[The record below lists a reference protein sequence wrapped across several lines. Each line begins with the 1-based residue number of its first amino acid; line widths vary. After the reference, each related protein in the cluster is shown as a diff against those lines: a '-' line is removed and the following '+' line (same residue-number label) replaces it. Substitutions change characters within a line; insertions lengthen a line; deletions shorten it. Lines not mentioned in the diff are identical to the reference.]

1 MDPKS
6 LGGNWPFFTGPA
18 RRPKNFFVYRI
29 SWWREVV
36 ALDKEKKQSKR
47 GQKRVVAKAKARGR
61 GGSIQLS
68 HKMFT
73 APLSFPPTHSHFKAS
88 GSNCGGER
96 RRRSNLDFFSYNKQR
111 APEVSAK
118 KRGPFSIPL
127 PFWHIYIHF
136 SPFQPTPVR
145 YSFDIAA
152 AVSSDRFGTG
162 QLNSENE
169 TAAAAAATCG
179 QQAND
184 EERKR
189 CCRFRLRGGGETKM
203 KGEICYH

>member
-1 MDPKS
+1 M
-6 LGGNWPFFTGPA
+6 
-18 RRPKNFFVYRI
+18 
-29 SWWREVV
+29 

-73 APLSFPPTHSHFKAS
+73 APLSFPPTHSPHFKAS

-96 RRRSNLDFFSYNKQR
+96 RRRSNLDFFSHNKQR

-118 KRGPFSIPL
+118 KRALSPSPL
-127 PFWHIYIHF
+127 LSGIFTFIF
-136 SPFQPTPVR
+136 LLQPTPVR

-169 TAAAAAATCG
+169 TAAAAATTTCG

-189 CCRFRLRGGGETKM
+189 CCRFRLRGRGEAKM

>member
-73 APLSFPPTHSHFKAS
+73 APLSFPPTHSPHFKAS

-96 RRRSNLDFFSYNKQR
+96 RRRSNLDFFSHNKQR

-118 KRGPFSIPL
+118 KGALSLSPPFLAYLHSFFSFSTYAGPLFL
-127 PFWHIYIHF
+127 
-136 SPFQPTPVR
+136 
-145 YSFDIAA
+145 
-152 AVSSDRFGTG
+152 
-162 QLNSENE
+162 
-169 TAAAAAATCG
+169 
-179 QQAND
+179 
-184 EERKR
+184 
-189 CCRFRLRGGGETKM
+189 
-203 KGEICYH
+203 